1 MARKI
6 EQDSVPRSDD
16 CLEQVEFMP
25 ELFAVA
31 VIHVENLHAVRLE
44 HTPDCFSVWHR
55 IFKPLVDFVV
65 PDADNECDQMLQPLW
80 W

>member
-6 EQDSVPRSDD
+6 EKDSVSRSDG

-31 VIHVENLHAVRLE
+31 VMDVENLHAVRLE

-55 IFKPLVDFVV
+55 MFQTFFMFVV
-65 PDADNECDQMLQPLW
+65 ADADNESK
-80 W
+80 